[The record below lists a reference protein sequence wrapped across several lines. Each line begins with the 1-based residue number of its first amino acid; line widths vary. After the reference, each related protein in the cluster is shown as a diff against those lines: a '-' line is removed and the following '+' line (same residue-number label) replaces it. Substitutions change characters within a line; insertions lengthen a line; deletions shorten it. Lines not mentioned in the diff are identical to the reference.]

1 MVKPERF
8 KFLYLFGPVFFLSAC
23 VSPPVYD
30 SAPSQS
36 RSTVPVNLPDDPIP
50 RDEPRSRH
58 GNGPYYRVYG
68 ATYAVL
74 DSNYGYSERG
84 VASWYGE
91 KFHGQPTSNQETYN
105 MYAMTAAHRSLPL
118 PSYVRVRNLTNGKS
132 VIVRVNDRGP
142 FVDNRLIDLS
152 YAAAIKLDM
161 VTNGTSLV
169 DVTAISFDKPP
180 AQSAGTVIAE
190 EPVDTVIAEEPVDT
204 VVAEEPVNTV
214 VAEEPVQ
221 TVIAE
226 EPAEV
231 PAEIVFLQVGAFGEP
246 ENARRRFNQLRD
258 VGIDK
263 AFVHED
269 TSTSPALY
277 RVRIGP
283 IGDVHQYD
291 SIVEQLQNVGIS
303 ETHLVTE

>member
-1 MVKPERF
+1 MAKSERF
-8 KFLYLFGPVFFLSAC
+8 NPLYLFGFLLLLSAC
-23 VSPPVYD
+23 ASRPVYD
-30 SAPSQS
+30 SAPSPS
-36 RSTVPVNLPDDPIP
+36 SSTVPINLPDDPIP

-74 DSNYGYSERG
+74 DNNYGYQERG
-84 VASWYGE
+84 VASWYGK

-105 MYAMTAAHRSLPL
+105 MYAMTAAHKSLPL
-118 PSYVRVRNLTNGKS
+118 PSYVRVRNLRNGKS

-152 YAAAIKLDM
+152 YAAAMKLDM
-161 VTNGTSLV
+161 ISDGTSLV
-169 DVTAISFDKPP
+169 EVTAISFNKPA
-180 AQSAGTVIAE
+180 AQPVATGETATTVETVEAVETVIA
-190 EPVDTVIAEEPVDT
+190 D
-204 VVAEEPVNTV
+204 
-214 VAEEPVQ
+214 
-221 TVIAE
+221 
-226 EPAEV
+226 EPAEI
-231 PAEIVFLQVGAFGEP
+231 PAETIFLQVGAFGEP

-283 IGDVHQYD
+283 IADVHQYD
-291 SIVEQLQNVGIS
+291 SIVEQLQSNGIS

>member
-1 MVKPERF
+1 MAKPERF
-8 KFLYLFGPVFFLSAC
+8 KPLHLIGLLLLLSAC
-23 VSPPVYD
+23 VSRPVYD

-36 RSTVPVNLPDDPIP
+36 GSTVPMNLPDDPIP

-58 GNGPYYRVYG
+58 GNGPYYRVYEH
-68 ATYAVL
+68 TYAVL
-74 DSNYGYSERG
+74 DTNYGYRERG
-84 VASWYGE
+84 VASWYGK

-105 MYAMTAAHRSLPL
+105 MYAMTAAHKSLPL
-118 PSYVRVRNLTNGKS
+118 PSYVRVRNLRNGKS
-132 VIVRVNDRGP
+132 VVVRVNDRGP

-161 VTNGTSLV
+161 ITDGTSLV
-169 DVTAISFDKPP
+169 EVTAISFDKAR
-180 AQSAGTVIAE
+180 AQAAE
-190 EPVDTVIAEEPVDT
+190 
-204 VVAEEPVNTV
+204 
-214 VAEEPVQ
+214 

-226 EPAEV
+226 EPAAEPAGVPAEVPVEVPVEV
-231 PAEIVFLQVGAFGEP
+231 PAETIFVQVGAFGEP

-258 VGIDK
+258 FGIDQ